1 MILKNPQQFIT
12 DTYMNFYH
20 KDLFIVLPQYR
31 TKLVSSYMVPECI
44 SELPYNYELLNDT
57 TVICH
62 TNNSYANL
70 IRKNESNVRIIYE
83 DITEDQIKEGLIRTY
98 PAKFAYKTFKTFCKK
113 QFDNDILSLKLSDT
127 ELDKQHNVKVIDIGD
142 KQYLNDD
149 NIENTLSFIFLIDK
163 DEEKLNILLKNLND
177 KMFSLGYN
185 FAEKR
190 CFNIQVQPL
199 VNRKL
204 ILVQV
209 IFETEFYEQKFDFS
223 KVLYHVTF
231 FNKLEK
237 IRKNGLVPYS
247 KSYKFDYPERVY
259 LFNNSNEE
267 IILKYAQQKC
277 KATNNNYACI
287 LKISS
292 EKLQYSNL
300 YKSGKITFYIDTMF
314 KTDDNDCNA
323 LFTYNNIPKDLIS
336 DYVLKIEF
344 DNTFNIIK
352 TEIIEF

>member
-1 MILKNPQQFIT
+1 MNIDYLKNYIT
-12 DTYMNFYH
+12 IVEEKSFS
-20 KDLFIVLPQYR
+20 KASKKLFIAQPSLSNQVKYLEDMYR
-31 TKLVSSYMVPECI
+31 TKLMYRGGKTIRLTPSGKELYAKARKIVSLYEQSFVNLNNINNGLEDKINIALPPSVYSLLINKLFSKFFEEYPYIKFNVYECNALTA
-44 SELPYNYELLNDT
+44 E
-57 TVICH
+57 
-62 TNNSYANL
+62 
-70 IRKNESNVRIIYE
+70 
-83 DITEDQIKEGLIRTY
+83 
-98 PAKFAYKTFKTFCKK
+98 
-113 QFDNDILSLKLSDT
+113 
-127 ELDKQHNVKVIDIGD
+127 
-142 KQYLNDD
+142 QYLNDD